1 MKKTKKK
8 KKKFLTEIYE
18 SNTPALTKIEKV
30 FQYKMIE
37 WIKSLLCL
45 TSFNCM
51 HAMLEW
57 FSFVSCFSRGNKK

>member
-37 WIKSLLCL
+37 
-45 TSFNCM
+45 
-51 HAMLEW
+51 
-57 FSFVSCFSRGNKK
+57 